1 MSDNKS
7 DIEDINQILVGL
19 HDVDYQDQTIL
30 VTGGSGFLGS
40 WMCETL
46 LNKGASVICLD
57 NYASGRPD
65 NTNHLL
71 NHDCFTRVEHDIS
84 KPFDPERKIDLV
96 CHLAS
101 RAGPLEFKH
110 YPIQIL
116 KSNTLGTMNALG
128 IAKKYNG
135 RFLFTSTSEIYG
147 QAEVFPT
154 PETYRGSV
162 NTLGIRGCYDEAKR
176 AGEAY
181 CMAYHRQY
189 GLDIRIARIFNT
201 YGPRMR
207 SDGHYGRVIPR
218 FIDQAIHNQPI
229 TIFGDGSQTRSF
241 CYVTDQITGLL
252 RLAGLPGLAGEVV
265 NIGNPV
271 ELTILELA
279 KKIIDMTC
287 SSSTLTY
294 SPHPQDDPMR
304 RMPDIEKASRILQVK
319 PHINLE
325 DGLQKMINNSS
336 RNEQLN
342 I

>member
-1 MSDNKS
+1 MIVVSDNNS
-7 DIEDINQILVGL
+7 DKEDINQILSSL
-19 HDVDYQDQTIL
+19 QDIDYQDQTIL

-46 LNKGASVICLD
+46 LHKGAHVICLD
-57 NYASGRPD
+57 NYASGRPE

-71 NHDCFTRVEHDIS
+71 GYSHFTRIEHDIS
-84 KPFDPERKIDLV
+84 KPYDPERKIDLV

-101 RAGPLEFKH
+101 RAGPLEFEH

-116 KSNTLGTMNALG
+116 KSNTLGTMHALG
-128 IAKKYNG
+128 IAKKYNA
-135 RFLFTSTSEIYG
+135 RLLFTSTSEIYG

-181 CMAYHRQY
+181 CMAYHRQH
-189 GLDIRIARIFNT
+189 GLDVRIVRIFNT

-218 FIDQAIHNQPI
+218 FIDQAIHDQPI

-252 RLAGLPGLAGEVV
+252 RLAGIPGLAGVVV
-265 NIGNPV
+265 NIGNPIEWTV
-271 ELTILELA
+271 LELA
-279 KKIIDMTC
+279 KKIIQMVG

-294 SPHPQDDPMR
+294 SPHLEDDPMR
-304 RMPDIEKASRILQVK
+304 RFPNIDKARQILGFEPMVGLDEG
-319 PHINLE
+319 LE
-325 DGLQKMINNSS
+325 IMRRELIG
-336 RNEQLN
+336 
-342 I
+342 

>member
-1 MSDNKS
+1 MYKEISMFDKNSNIS
-7 DIEDINQILVGL
+7 DINRILVDIQDL
-19 HDVDYQDQTIL
+19 DYLDKTVL

-46 LNKGASVICLD
+46 LHKDAYVICLD
-57 NYASGRPD
+57 NYASGRPE
-65 NTNHLL
+65 NTDHLL
-71 NHDCFTRVEHDIS
+71 DHDHFTRVEHDIS
-84 KPFDPERKIDLV
+84 KPFDPKCKVDLI

-101 RAGPLEFKH
+101 RAGPLEFEH

-116 KSNTLGTMNALG
+116 KSNTLGTMHALG
-128 IAKKYNG
+128 IAKKYNA
-135 RFLFTSTSEIYG
+135 RLLFTSTSEIYG

-181 CMAYHRQY
+181 CMAYYRQH
-189 GLDIRIARIFNT
+189 GLDVRIVRIFNT
-201 YGPRMR
+201 FGPRMR

-218 FIDQAIHNQPI
+218 FIDQALHNQPI

-252 RLAGLPGLAGEVV
+252 RLAALPGLDGEVV

-271 ELTILELA
+271 EWTIRELA
-279 KKIIDMTC
+279 DKIIKMVR
-287 SSSTLTY
+287 SSSTLTF

-304 RMPDIEKASRILQVK
+304 RLPNIEKAKRVLGFEPKV
-319 PHINLE
+319 
-325 DGLQKMINNSS
+325 GLD
-336 RNEQLN
+336 EGLN
-342 I
+342 YIMKEF